1 MTLHHLCCTPYQRRF
16 VVWLVSLIVSLCQPL
31 SCQRTSAIRHA
42 LHRLTMSQPRLSS
55 ATIVCSA
62 SRVGIA
68 ATTYDCLLHPAKACS
83 SAISTIYQ
91 WERLCS
97 HCTQRCSTLPGGL
110 ALTVCVIS
118 KETKHTKAR
127 PLLHGTHALC
137 SRLLAPLLSMD
148 STDQHRLHRACH
160 STSMHIIVHLI
171 FSPISCT
178 PLAALQATGL
188 TKYSTVKER
197 LGMKR

>member
-1 MTLHHLCCTPYQRRF
+1 MTITGTKIDPWCLVGATDGPLGEYDRKVKTKAATHIDNGPRLRFRWRVLVSCVTVCMTLHHLCCTPYQRSF

-91 WERLCS
+91 CERLCS

-118 KETKHTKAR
+118 
-127 PLLHGTHALC
+127 
-137 SRLLAPLLSMD
+137 
-148 STDQHRLHRACH
+148 
-160 STSMHIIVHLI
+160 
-171 FSPISCT
+171 
-178 PLAALQATGL
+178 
-188 TKYSTVKER
+188 
-197 LGMKR
+197 